1 MPVCQHC
8 QQAWSWTYTFK
19 KMFTFKSYLLCPH
32 CQHHQF
38 VTAKSRRKLG
48 LFALLPLIWLPLS
61 AIGVSTVIIMMIEL
75 LTLLIAFGIS
85 PALYELSNQEE
96 PLW

>member
-8 QQAWSWTYTFK
+8 QQKWSWTYTFK
-19 KMFTFKSYLLCPH
+19 KMFTFKNHMICPH

-38 VTAKSRRKLG
+38 ITAKSRRKLSVCNS
-48 LFALLPLIWLPLS
+48 LPLIWLPLAAFGLS
-61 AIGVSTVIIMMIEL
+61 IATIMVIEL
-75 LTLLIAFGIS
+75 LAFMIVLFIMPTL
-85 PALYELSNQEE
+85 YKLSNQEE